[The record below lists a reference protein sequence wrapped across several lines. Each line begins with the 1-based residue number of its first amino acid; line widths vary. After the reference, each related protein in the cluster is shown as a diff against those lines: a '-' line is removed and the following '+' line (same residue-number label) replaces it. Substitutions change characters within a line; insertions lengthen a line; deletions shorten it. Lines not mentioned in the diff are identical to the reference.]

1 MASVPDFKNFPRQAP
16 NADAS
21 PLELFQRRLKR
32 LTDGEAPRNVLWV
45 GTDEYFEI
53 PAKAKKR
60 SPRGLAALVANA
72 VYPVSVLAAVGL
84 GVVAHGLVLMMRYQ
98 IQGLPDPKANPDIE
112 MGAQLAMAFA
122 LSMVLGHF
130 VGLRTKNFTSLK
142 SLGAALG
149 LLFFHNLVH
158 LYPQAFDVLFSKSW
172 VNYMVQHTHAHSMV
186 WRGISFVF

>member
-21 PLELFQRRLKR
+21 PLELFQKRLKR

-53 PAKAKKR
+53 PAKSKPRK
-60 SPRGLAALVANA
+60 PRGLAALIANA
-72 VYPVSVLAAVGL
+72 IYPISVMAAVSL
-84 GVVAHGLVLMMRYQ
+84 GIIAHGLVLMLRYQ
-98 IQGLPDPKANPDIE
+98 IQGLPNANANPDIE
-112 MGAQLAMAFA
+112 MVAQLAMAFA

-130 VGLRTKNFTSLK
+130 TGLRAQNFTSLK
-142 SLGAALG
+142 ALGAGLG

-158 LYPQAFDVLFSKSW
+158 MYPQVFDILFSKSW
-172 VNYMVQHTHAHSMV
+172 VNYVTQHTHAHSMV